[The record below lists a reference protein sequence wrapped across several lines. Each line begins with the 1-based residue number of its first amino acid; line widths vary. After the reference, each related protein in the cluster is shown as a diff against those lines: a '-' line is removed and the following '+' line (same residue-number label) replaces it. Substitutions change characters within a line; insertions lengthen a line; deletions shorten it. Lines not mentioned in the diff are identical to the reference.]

1 MNTTP
6 VLGPFGAEPISS
18 PPKQLRRSTIRI
30 TRFPSAANFAEIDRE
45 ALDHP
50 PPAYPEAKS
59 QQAPVNLNMPFIFPG
74 DVKERDDW
82 HSDAPRVAARRAMAK
97 QSSRSSIQSLRRK
110 SRRKPKHGISGRPQI
125 KLDTSFTRHQR
136 NAPHQMFPYKP
147 PSNNNTT
154 KRSSIVGFISMSD
167 LASLEGGN
175 MPKKTGWWPFGKGA
189 SKSRDETFEPQ
200 DVRENDQSHQTE
212 SLARNDFQFKSKTM
226 RLQETV
232 QGTDLSS
239 TATQK
244 LVVADMNV
252 ITPTLADHTEHTDSE
267 LTPGSLTPKKYLSI
281 DVSPSDRP
289 ITIGISI
296 PSNTLSEHDSYR
308 TTREQSESD
317 TTLVTPSI
325 IITPA
330 MEKSVWSPDSEV
342 EFRPISASSIYSQA
356 TIYPAGRS
364 HNQDIPPVPALPSN
378 MLGSDQD
385 AKVGATENR
394 AVLEDERAAE
404 TTPKFKLTHSHNG
417 TRDSTMTAFE
427 EDEDTMRKDRVMS
440 SSTLFEE
447 DQMPLAP
454 HDKSINPSSNLKI
467 DTTSSPFM
475 SRLSHGWWSVITTPF
490 EMSRSNSIWARGTA
504 GNSDMTPAVPN
515 LPHRAA
521 FSPESTPR
529 PFNYIWSA
537 TEKSPSISGADS
549 LHNFRTSPFQHS
561 SPTSAL
567 FHHRD
572 HNSLLTTI
580 STGDREVPIV
590 LGADPQSSRTTI
602 ESNNFYDHS
611 LSENTESHQQNRQ
624 LLDSTSISSPSDHD
638 MRSPTSVS
646 TSTPVLGV
654 ASIGTILVPREVQEQ
669 QRPMSDIPE
678 VEDHQMRTSDTHEID
693 ENQRQMADSH
703 ETNAMPSTGTSSAP
717 TTNVV
722 EYQPPRQHL
731 TSPPMPPPAYS
742 RYAPQTSNQDPILV
756 EDTAR
761 GSVPLGSVP
770 SPHEEQNKGRR
781 TNRLSRKKQQERK
794 RRKRR
799 MCCWGCCCI
808 IILALVALIVAL
820 SVTLTRKHK
829 ASPIKPSQ
837 WLNLTGYPPIP
848 TGISTIAQPEAVVE
862 NSGCV
867 SPATIWSC
875 ALPKEE
881 QASNAPSQPDQPNMR
896 LEISFVNGSVVN
908 SSMTQAAHRRRDL
921 DRVSDPVSAGS
932 FIRSHLLRLRG
943 QLPNPSPAVPSLDDQ
958 KFLGNTTDGNSSPF
972 EGEQTPFYISF
983 IDPTK
988 VISARLAKRSTD
1000 PFQNITSLIPAP
1012 AVNSDGTAA
1021 AATLLPLPSSQP
1033 LRLYN
1038 RGSPTEHYGFYIYFD
1053 RSIFL
1058 KSIEP
1063 TNSSFGGVPADTNGG
1078 SSFDSATLRC
1088 TWAQT
1093 RFLVQIWTNAG
1104 KSKPLLQGATPT
1116 SSSTPSPTATG
1127 HSSAND
1133 FTRPGSFPY
1142 PVTIT
1147 LDRHGGLDKDK
1158 MIYCYGMD
1166 TNGKIIDSNKG
1177 FVLEDRSFG
1186 GVLVNPAEGPFS
1198 NVTVSPADG
1207 GPGGIDGG
1215 TGGCECQWANWLQ
1228 S

>member
-1 MNTTP
+1 
-6 VLGPFGAEPISS
+6 
-18 PPKQLRRSTIRI
+18 
-30 TRFPSAANFAEIDRE
+30 
-45 ALDHP
+45 
-50 PPAYPEAKS
+50 
-59 QQAPVNLNMPFIFPG
+59 MPFIFPG
-74 DVKERDDW
+74 DVKERDNW

-110 SRRKPKHGISGRPQI
+110 SWKKPKHGISGRPQI
-125 KLDTSFTRHQR
+125 KVDTSFTRHQR
-136 NAPHQMFPYKP
+136 NAPRQMLPYKS
-147 PSNNNTT
+147 PSNSTT
-154 KRSSIVGFISMSD
+154 KRS
-167 LASLEGGN
+167 GN
-175 MPKKTGWWPFGKGA
+175 TPKKTGWRLFGKGA
-189 SKSRDETFEPQ
+189 SKK
-200 DVRENDQSHQTE
+200 
-212 SLARNDFQFKSKTM
+212 SLARNEFQFKSKTM
-226 RLQETV
+226 RLQETA
-232 QGTDLSS
+232 QGTGLPS

-244 LVVADMNV
+244 PVVADMNA
-252 ITPTLADHTEHTDSE
+252 ITPTLADHTGHAGSE
-267 LTPGSLTPKKYLSI
+267 LTPGPLMPKKYLSI

-296 PSNTLSEHDSYR
+296 PSDTLSEHDSYR
-308 TTREQSESD
+308 TTRERSESD

-330 MEKSVWSPDSEV
+330 MVKSVWSPDSEV
-342 EFRPISASSIYSQA
+342 NYRPISASSTYSQA
-356 TIYPAGRS
+356 TIYPAGHS

-378 MLGSDQD
+378 VLGSNQGG
-385 AKVGATENR
+385 KVSATENR
-394 AVLEDERAAE
+394 AILEDESAAE
-404 TTPKFKLTHSHNG
+404 TTPKPKLTHSRND

-427 EDEDTMRKDRVMS
+427 EDEDTKRKDRIMS

-447 DQMPLAP
+447 DQTPLAP
-454 HDKSINPSSNLKI
+454 HDKSINTSSGLKI
-467 DTTSSPFM
+467 DTTSSPSM
-475 SRLSHGWWSVITTPF
+475 SRLSRGWWNVITTPF
-490 EMSRSNSIWARGTA
+490 ELSRSNSTWT
-504 GNSDMTPAVPN
+504 AVPN

-521 FSPESTPR
+521 FSPESIPTHS
-529 PFNYIWSA
+529 NYIRSA
-537 TEKSPSISGADS
+537 TEKSPSVNGADS
-549 LHNFRTSPFQHS
+549 FHSFRTSPFQHS

-567 FHHRD
+567 FPHRD

-590 LGADPQSSRTTI
+590 LGADPQPSRTI
-602 ESNNFYDHS
+602 IQSNDFYDHS
-611 LSENTESHQQNRQ
+611 PSENTESYRQ
-624 LLDSTSISSPSDHD
+624 DRRLSGSASISSPSDHD
-638 MRSPTSVS
+638 MRSPTSVG

-654 ASIGTILVPREVQEQ
+654 ASIGTILVPREVQER

-678 VEDHQMRTSDTHEID
+678 VEDHQMRTSGAHEID
-693 ENQRQMADSH
+693 ENRRQTADSH
-703 ETNAMPSTGTSSAP
+703 ETNAIPFTGTSSAP
-717 TTNVV
+717 TTNVA
-722 EYQPPRQHL
+722 EHQPPRQH
-731 TSPPMPPPAYS
+731 SPPIPPPAYS
-742 RYAPQTSNQDPILV
+742 RYAPQ
-756 EDTAR
+756 
-761 GSVPLGSVP
+761 
-770 SPHEEQNKGRR
+770 NKERR

-794 RRKRR
+794 RHKRR

-829 ASPIKPSQ
+829 ASPIQPSQ

-848 TGISTIAQPEAVVE
+848 TGISTVAQPEAVVE

-881 QASNAPSQPDQPNMR
+881 QASNAPSKPDQPNMR
-896 LEISFVNGSVVN
+896 LEISFVNGSVAN
-908 SSMTQAAHRRRDL
+908 SSMTQTAHRRRDL
-921 DRVSDPVSAGS
+921 DRVTNPVSAGS
-932 FIRSHLLRLRG
+932 FIRSHLLRIRG

-958 KFLGNTTDGNSSPF
+958 KFLGNTTDGNSPPF
-972 EGEQTPFYISF
+972 EGEQTPFYISL

-988 VISARLAKRSTD
+988 VISARLAKRSTN

-1038 RGSPTEHYGFYIYFD
+1038 RGLPTEHYGFYTYFD

-1127 HSSAND
+1127 NSSAND
-1133 FTRPGSFPY
+1133 FIRPGSFPY

-1147 LDRHGGLDKDK
+1147 LDRHGGSEKDK

-1186 GVLVNPAEGPFS
+1186 GVLVNPTEGPFS

>member
-1 MNTTP
+1 
-6 VLGPFGAEPISS
+6 
-18 PPKQLRRSTIRI
+18 
-30 TRFPSAANFAEIDRE
+30 
-45 ALDHP
+45 
-50 PPAYPEAKS
+50 
-59 QQAPVNLNMPFIFPG
+59 
-74 DVKERDDW
+74 
-82 HSDAPRVAARRAMAK
+82 MAK

-110 SRRKPKHGISGRPQI
+110 SLKKPKHGISRPQI
-125 KLDTSFTRHQR
+125 KLDTSFTKHQR
-136 NAPHQMFPYKP
+136 NAPRQMLSYKS
-147 PSNNNTT
+147 PSNSTT
-154 KRSSIVGFISMSD
+154 KRSSIVGFISISD

-175 MPKKTGWWPFGKGA
+175 TPKKTGWRLFGKGA
-189 SKSRDETFEPQ
+189 SKSRDETSEPQ
-200 DVRENDQSHQTE
+200 DVRQNGQSHQTE
-212 SLARNDFQFKSKTM
+212 SLARNEFQFKSKTM
-226 RLQETV
+226 RFQETAH
-232 QGTDLSS
+232 GTGLPS

-244 LVVADMNV
+244 QVVANMNA
-252 ITPTLADHTEHTDSE
+252 ITPTLADHTGHAGSE
-267 LTPGSLTPKKYLSI
+267 LTPGPLMPKKYLSIDDLSI

-296 PSNTLSEHDSYR
+296 PSDTLSQHDSYR
-308 TTREQSESD
+308 TTRERSESD

-330 MEKSVWSPDSEV
+330 MVKSVWSPDSEV
-342 EFRPISASSIYSQA
+342 DHRPISASSIYSQA
-356 TIYPAGRS
+356 TIYPAGHS

-378 MLGSDQD
+378 MLVSDQD
-385 AKVGATENR
+385 AKVSATENR

-404 TTPKFKLTHSHNG
+404 TTPKLKLTHSRND

-427 EDEDTMRKDRVMS
+427 EDEDTKRKDRIMS

-447 DQMPLAP
+447 DQTPLAP
-454 HDKSINPSSNLKI
+454 HDKSISTLSSLKI
-467 DTTSSPFM
+467 DTTSSPSM
-475 SRLSHGWWSVITTPF
+475 SRLSRGWWNVITTPF
-490 EMSRSNSIWARGTA
+490 EMSRSNSIWT
-504 GNSDMTPAVPN
+504 AVPN
-515 LPHRAA
+515 LPHKAA
-521 FSPESTPR
+521 FSPESIPTHS
-529 PFNYIWSA
+529 NYIRSA
-537 TEKSPSISGADS
+537 TEKSPSVNGAS
-549 LHNFRTSPFQHS
+549 SFHSFRTSPFQHS

-567 FHHRD
+567 FPHRD
-572 HNSLLTTI
+572 HNSFLTTI

-590 LGADPQSSRTTI
+590 LGADPQSSRNTI
-602 ESNNFYDHS
+602 QSNDFYDHS
-611 LSENTESHQQNRQ
+611 LSENTEPHRQ
-624 LLDSTSISSPSDHD
+624 SRRLSGSASISSPSDHD

-654 ASIGTILVPREVQEQ
+654 ASIGTILVPREVQER

-678 VEDHQMRTSDTHEID
+678 VEDHQMRTSGAHEID
-693 ENQRQMADSH
+693 ENRRQMANSH
-703 ETNAMPSTGTSSAP
+703 EANEMLFTGTSSAP
-717 TTNVV
+717 TTNVA
-722 EYQPPRQHL
+722 EHQPPRQH
-731 TSPPMPPPAYS
+731 SPPIPPPAYS
-742 RYAPQTSNQDPILV
+742 RYAPQVSNRDPILV
-756 EDTAR
+756 EDTTQ
-761 GSVPLGSVP
+761 GSVPLGPFPP
-770 SPHEEQNKGRR
+770 SHEEQNKERR
-781 TNRLSRKKQQERK
+781 PNRLSRKKQQERK

-808 IILALVALIVAL
+808 VILALVALIVAL

-829 ASPIKPSQ
+829 ASPIQPSQ

-848 TGISTIAQPEAVVE
+848 TGISTIAHPEAVVE

-881 QASNAPSQPDQPNMR
+881 QASNAPSKPDQPNMR
-896 LEISFVNGSVVN
+896 LEISFVNGSVAN
-908 SSMTQAAHRRRDL
+908 SSMTQTAHRRRDL
-921 DRVSDPVSAGS
+921 DRVANPVSAGS
-932 FIRSHLLRLRG
+932 FIRSHLLRIRS

-958 KFLGNTTDGNSSPF
+958 KFLGNTTDGNSPPF

-1012 AVNSDGTAA
+1012 AINSDGTAA

-1038 RGSPTEHYGFYIYFD
+1038 RGLPTEHYGFYTYFD

-1116 SSSTPSPTATG
+1116 SSSIPSPTATG
-1127 HSSAND
+1127 NSSAND

-1147 LDRHGGLDKDK
+1147 LDRHGGSEKDK

-1177 FVLEDRSFG
+1177 FVLEDRSFS
-1186 GVLVNPAEGPFS
+1186 GVLVNPTEGPFS

-1215 TGGCECQWANWLQ
+1215 TGGCECQWAN
-1228 S
+1228 

>member
-1 MNTTP
+1 MNTIP
-6 VLGPFGAEPISS
+6 ASGPFGPAPINS
-18 PPKQLRRSTIRI
+18 PPKQLRRSTTRI
-30 TRFPSAANFAEIDRE
+30 TRFPGAADFAETDRE
-45 ALDHP
+45 APDHP

-59 QQAPVNLNMPFIFPG
+59 QQAPVDLDMPFIFPG
-74 DVKERDDW
+74 DVKERDNW

-110 SRRKPKHGISGRPQI
+110 SGKKLKHGISGRPQI

-136 NAPHQMFPYKP
+136 NAPRQMLPYKS
-147 PSNNNTT
+147 PSSSTT
-154 KRSSIVGFISMSD
+154 KRSSVVGFISISD

-175 MPKKTGWWPFGKGA
+175 TPKKTGWWLFGKGA

-200 DVRENDQSHQTE
+200 DVRQNDQSHQAE
-212 SLARNDFQFKSKTM
+212 SLARNEFQFKSKTM
-226 RLQETV
+226 RLQETA
-232 QGTDLSS
+232 QGTGFPS
-239 TATQK
+239 TPTQK
-244 LVVADMNV
+244 PVVADMNE
-252 ITPTLADHTEHTDSE
+252 ITPTLADYTGHADSE
-267 LTPGSLTPKKYLSI
+267 LTPGPLMPKKYLSI

-296 PSNTLSEHDSYR
+296 PSDTLSEHNSYR
-308 TTREQSESD
+308 TTRERSESD

-330 MEKSVWSPDSEV
+330 MAKSVWSPDSEV
-342 EFRPISASSIYSQA
+342 DYRPISASSIYSQA
-356 TIYPAGRS
+356 TIYPAGHS

-378 MLGSDQD
+378 VLGSDRG
-385 AKVGATENR
+385 AKVSATEHR
-394 AVLEDERAAE
+394 AVLEDVRAAE
-404 TTPKFKLTHSHNG
+404 TTPRFKLTHSRND

-427 EDEDTMRKDRVMS
+427 EDEDTKRKDRIMS

-447 DQMPLAP
+447 DQTPLAP
-454 HDKSINPSSNLKI
+454 HDKSINTSSSLKI

-475 SRLSHGWWSVITTPF
+475 SRLSHGWWNVITTPF
-490 EMSRSNSIWARGTA
+490 EMSRSNSIWT
-504 GNSDMTPAVPN
+504 AVPN

-521 FSPESTPR
+521 FSPESISTHS
-529 PFNYIWSA
+529 NYIRSA
-537 TEKSPSISGADS
+537 TEKSPSVNGAGS
-549 LHNFRTSPFQHS
+549 FHSFRSSPFQHS

-567 FHHRD
+567 FPHRD

-590 LGADPQSSRTTI
+590 LGADPQPSRTI
-602 ESNNFYDHS
+602 IQSNDFYDHS
-611 LSENTESHQQNRQ
+611 LSEDTESHRQ
-624 LLDSTSISSPSDHD
+624 SRRLSGLASISSPSDHD
-638 MRSPTSVS
+638 MRSPTSVG
-646 TSTPVLGV
+646 TSTPVLGI
-654 ASIGTILVPREVQEQ
+654 ASIGTILVPREVQER

-678 VEDHQMRTSDTHEID
+678 VEDHQMRTSGAHEID
-693 ENQRQMADSH
+693 ENRRQMADSH
-703 ETNAMPSTGTSSAP
+703 ETNAIPFTGTSSAP
-717 TTNVV
+717 TTNVA
-722 EYQPPRQHL
+722 ERQPPRQHSL
-731 TSPPMPPPAYS
+731 PIPPPAYS
-742 RYAPQTSNQDPILV
+742 RYAPQVSNRDPILV
-756 EDTAR
+756 EDTAQ
-761 GSVPLGSVP
+761 GSVPLGPFPP
-770 SPHEEQNKGRR
+770 SHEEQNKERR

-829 ASPIKPSQ
+829 ASPIQPSQ

-881 QASNAPSQPDQPNMR
+881 QASNAPSKPDQPNMR
-896 LEISFVNGSVVN
+896 LEISFVNGSVAN
-908 SSMTQAAHRRRDL
+908 SSMTQTAHRRRDL
-921 DRVSDPVSAGS
+921 DKVANPVSAGS
-932 FIRSHLLRLRG
+932 FIRSHLLRIRG
-943 QLPNPSPAVPSLDDQ
+943 QLPNPSPAVPSLDDK
-958 KFLGNTTDGNSSPF
+958 KFLGNTTDGNAPPF
-972 EGEQTPFYISF
+972 EGEQTPFYISL

-1000 PFQNITSLIPAP
+1000 SFQNITSLIPAP

-1038 RGSPTEHYGFYIYFD
+1038 RGLPTEHYGFYTYFD

-1063 TNSSFGGVPADTNGG
+1063 TNNSFGGVPADTNGG

-1116 SSSTPSPTATG
+1116 SSSTPSPTATRN
-1127 HSSAND
+1127 SSAND

-1147 LDRHGGLDKDK
+1147 LDRHGGSEKDK

-1186 GVLVNPAEGPFS
+1186 GVLVNPTEGPFS